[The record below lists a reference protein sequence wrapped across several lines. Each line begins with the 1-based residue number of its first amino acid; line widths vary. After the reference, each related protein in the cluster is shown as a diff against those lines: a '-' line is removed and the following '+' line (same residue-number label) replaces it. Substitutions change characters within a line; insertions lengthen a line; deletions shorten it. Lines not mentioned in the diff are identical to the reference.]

1 MAQSGVVRQ
10 RGAAE
15 AEIVAA
21 RPNVAALAHDAR
33 MDAAGVLSH
42 AHAVDLSGPLAPYRA
57 RDLDDFVHLACAVYG
72 RQPSVVD
79 VALHAAAAGPVR
91 DWLELAANA
100 FERERLY
107 LVRLTSAS
115 GPIPSTPGAAETE
128 AALLAQRHAL
138 ETLAR
143 SERHGC
149 ALGAA
154 TALVADW
161 QNLRRLFD
169 RAAARVGI
177 EVPACALPDADS
189 ITAVLTLAADGV
201 AAERAIRFGAEQLLL
216 QHRSLFDLLEARSEA
231 REEY

>member
-10 RGAAE
+10 MGSAVAEAHAARLGAA
-15 AEIVAA
+15 
-21 RPNVAALAHDAR
+21 
-33 MDAAGVLSH
+33 GSFTH
-42 AHAVDLSGPLAPYRA
+42 AHAADLAGPLAPYRA
-57 RDLDDFVHLACAVYG
+57 RDLDDFVHLLCAVYG
-72 RQPSVVD
+72 RQPTVIEL
-79 VALHAAAAGPVR
+79 ALGSAPAAPVR
-91 DWLELAANA
+91 AWLESASSA

-107 LVRLTSAS
+107 LVRLTSAV

-143 SERHGC
+143 SERSGC

-161 QNLRRLFD
+161 AALRPLLD
-169 RAAARVGI
+169 KVAARVGV
-177 EVPACALPDADS
+177 EVPPCALPSEAKIADA
-189 ITAVLTLAADGV
+189 LECGAATV

-216 QHRSLFDLLEARSEA
+216 QQRALFDLLEARSEA
-231 REEY
+231 REDV